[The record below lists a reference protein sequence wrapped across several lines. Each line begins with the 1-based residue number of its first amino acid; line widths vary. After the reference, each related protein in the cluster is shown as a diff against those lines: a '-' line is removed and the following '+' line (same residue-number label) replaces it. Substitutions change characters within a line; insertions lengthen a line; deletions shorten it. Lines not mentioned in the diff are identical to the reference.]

1 MPSGE
6 VEGVAVFA
14 SGVPEILSG
23 LRGDDQTI
31 MFHADEA
38 RPLTLQGE
46 FLADDLF
53 NRIGGANLLQ
63 IDTHQISL
71 LALCAGSVEDNRC
84 RKNTV

>member
-1 MPSGE
+1 MSSGE
-6 VEGVAVFA
+6 VESVAVFA

-31 MFHADEA
+31 VFHADEA

-53 NRIGGANLLQ
+53 NGIGGANLLQ
-63 IDTHQISL
+63 IDTHETSL

-84 RKNTV
+84 RQDTV